1 MKSANTFIKTTVAA
15 AILLS
20 STSFLPE
27 VVIAHENQTSSS
39 FIPSPYDRLTT
50 SSSQSHDW
58 SYSGPTG
65 PEFWGDLDSEFKAC
79 SNGKEQSPIALEPN
93 EIGEEKWSM
102 DLNYAKT
109 EFSIENNG
117 HTIQANVVEKKGQP
131 SNQLTLG
138 DSSYELVQ
146 FHFHSPS
153 EHTLAGESYEM
164 EVHLVHK
171 DEQDNLAVLG
181 VLMEEGE
188 KNKTLKDM
196 WKWMPTSVGTSPKTV
211 KLNPSELVP
220 TDLSTFQ
227 YDGSLTTPPCSEGVK
242 WSVSDSSISLSSEQL
257 QAFQHLYPNNYRPIQ
272 DLGDREVGF
281 HY

>member
-1 MKSANTFIKTTVAA
+1 MKRSNLLIKTTVAA
-15 AILLS
+15 TILLT
-20 STSFLPE
+20 STSFLTE
-27 VVIAHENQTSSS
+27 AMLAHGNHVSSS
-39 FIPSPYDRLTT
+39 SLIHSPYDRLTANA
-50 SSSQSHDW
+50 SHDW

-65 PEFWGDLDSEFKAC
+65 PEFWGELDSEFKAC
-79 SNGKEQSPIALEPN
+79 SNGTQQSPIALDPTDV
-93 EIGEEKWSM
+93 GDEKWSL
-102 DLNYAKT
+102 DLDYAKT

-138 DSSYELVQ
+138 DSTYELVQ

-188 KNKTLKDM
+188 KNKALKDM
-196 WKWMPTSVGTSPKTV
+196 WKKMPTSVGTSTKTI

-242 WSVSDSSISLSSEQL
+242 WSVSDSSITLSSEQL
-257 QAFQHLYPNNYRPIQ
+257 QAFQDLYPNNYRPIQ

>member
-1 MKSANTFIKTTVAA
+1 MKLANTFLKTIVAA
-15 AILLS
+15 TVLLS
-20 STSFLPE
+20 STSFLTE
-27 VVIAHENQTSSS
+27 VMIAHGNQTSSS
-39 FIPSPYDRLTT
+39 MISSPYDRLTA
-50 SSSQSHDW
+50 SASQTHEW
-58 SYSGPTG
+58 SYSGSTG
-65 PEFWGDLDSEFKAC
+65 PEFWGELDSEFKAC
-79 SNGKEQSPIALEPN
+79 SNGAEQSPIALDASEA
-93 EIGEEKWSM
+93 GDEKWTM
-102 DLNYAKT
+102 DLDYART

-117 HTIQANVVEKKGQP
+117 HTIQANVVEKIGQP

-138 DSSYELVQ
+138 DSTFELVQ

-153 EHTLAGESYEM
+153 EHTLAGESYKM

-196 WKWMPTSVGTSPKTV
+196 WKWMPTSVGTSTKTV

-242 WSVSDSSISLSSEQL
+242 WSVSDTSITLSAEQL
-257 QAFQHLYPNNYRPIQ
+257 EAFQDLYPDNYRPIQ

>member
-1 MKSANTFIKTTVAA
+1 MKKSNLVLKTTLATT
-15 AILLS
+15 ILLT
-20 STSFLPE
+20 STSFFTGATF
-27 VVIAHENQTSSS
+27 AHNDQSS
-39 FIPSPYDRLTT
+39 IHSPYELL
-50 SSSQSHDW
+50 SESGSPDW
-58 SYSGPTG
+58 SYSGSTG
-65 PEFWGDLDSEFKAC
+65 PEFWGDLDSEFQAC
-79 SNGKEQSPIALEPN
+79 SRGTEQSPIALNPN
-93 EIGEEKWSM
+93 EVGDEKWNT
-102 DLNYAKT
+102 DLDYART

-117 HTIQANVVEKKGQP
+117 HTIQANVVDKKGQP

-138 DSSYELVQ
+138 DTDYELVQ

-181 VLMEEGE
+181 VLIEEGE

-196 WKWMPTSVGTSPKTV
+196 WKWMPTSVGTSTKTV

-242 WSVSDSSISLSSEQL
+242 WSVSDSSISLSAEQL
-257 QAFQHLYPNNYRPIQ
+257 KAFQDLYPNNYRPIQ